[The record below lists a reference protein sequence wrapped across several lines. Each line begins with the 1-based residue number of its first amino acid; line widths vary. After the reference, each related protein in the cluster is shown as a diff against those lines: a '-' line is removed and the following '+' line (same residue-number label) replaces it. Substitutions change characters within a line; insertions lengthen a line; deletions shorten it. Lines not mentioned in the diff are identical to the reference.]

1 MKKPSTAV
9 LAGKAKGGKASKVA
23 APVTRVTVSD
33 KRGAERSVEVRKIE
47 NGFILRES
55 CYDPKKGY
63 SSTERFVDKA
73 PTLDVQAAKGK
84 K

>member
-9 LAGKAKGGKASKVA
+9 LAGKGRSGGSKA

-63 SSTERFVDKA
+63 TSTERFVDKA
-73 PTLDVQAAKGK
+73 PTLDVQSPKGK